1 MARKQITLTIGAEGR
16 DKGKVFILTEL
27 SAYDAEEWAGRAL
40 FSLMNAGVEIPDNI
54 AEAGLAGVAAMGMKA
69 IAKLPF
75 ESAKPLLEKMMDC
88 VQIQPSPNVTREL
101 MSGDVEEVATLF
113 TLRKK
118 VLGLHLDFFTAAVPS
133 TSGSKSTTAAR
144 A

>member
-16 DKGKVFILTEL
+16 DKGKVFVLTEL
-27 SAYDAEEWAGRAL
+27 SAYEAEEWAGRAL
-40 FSLMNAGVEIPDNI
+40 FSLMNAGVEIPDKI

-75 ESAKPLLEKMMDC
+75 ESAKPLLDKMMDC

-118 VLGLHLDFFTAAVPS
+118 VLGLHLDFFMAAAPS
-133 TSGSKSTTAAR
+133 TSGSKSTVAAH

>member
-16 DKGKVFILTEL
+16 DKGKVLILTEL

-101 MSGDVEEVATLF
+101 MSGDIEEVATLF

>member
-75 ESAKPLLEKMMDC
+75 ESAKPLLDKMMDC

>member
-1 MARKQITLTIGAEGR
+1 MARKQISLTIGAEGR

-69 IAKLPF
+69 IANLPF
-75 ESAKPLLEKMMDC
+75 DSAKPLLDKMMDC

-101 MSGDVEEVATLF
+101 MSGDIEEVATLF

-118 VLGLHLDFFTAAVPS
+118 ILGLHLDFFTVAAPS
-133 TSGSKSTTAAR
+133 ISGSKSTAA
-144 A
+144 AHA

>member
-69 IAKLPF
+69 IANLPF
-75 ESAKPLLEKMMDC
+75 DSAKPLLDKMMDC

-101 MSGDVEEVATLF
+101 MSGDIEEVATLF

-118 VLGLHLDFFTAAVPS
+118 TLGLHLDFFTAAAPS
-133 TSGSKSTTAAR
+133 ISGSKSTAAAR
-144 A
+144 T

>member
-27 SAYDAEEWAGRAL
+27 SAYEAEEWAGRAL

-69 IAKLPF
+69 IAKLAF
-75 ESAKPLLEKMMDC
+75 ESAKPLLDKMMDC

-118 VLGLHLDFFTAAVPS
+118 VLGLHLDFFTAAAPS
-133 TSGSKSTTAAR
+133 ISGSKSTAAAR

>member
-75 ESAKPLLEKMMDC
+75 DSAKPLLDKMMDC

-118 VLGLHLDFFTAAVPS
+118 VLGLHLDFFTAAAPS
-133 TSGSKSTTAAR
+133 TSGSKSTAAAR

>member
-27 SAYDAEEWAGRAL
+27 SAYEAEEWAGRAL

-75 ESAKPLLEKMMDC
+75 ESAKPLLDKMMDC

-113 TLRKK
+113 ALRKK
-118 VLGLHLDFFTAAVPS
+118 VLGLHLDFFTAAAPS
-133 TSGSKSTTAAR
+133 ISGSKSTAAAR

>member
-1 MARKQITLTIGAEGR
+1 MTISAEGR
-16 DKGKVFILTEL
+16 DHGKVFLLTEL

-40 FSLMNAGVEIPDNI
+40 FALMNAGVEIPDNI
-54 AEAGLAGVAAMGMKA
+54 VEAGLAGVAAMGLKA

-75 ESAKPLLEKMMDC
+75 DSAKPLLDRMMAC

-101 MSGDVEEVATLF
+101 MSGDIEEVATML

-118 VLGLHLDFFTAAVPS
+118 VLGLHLDFFAAATPS
-133 TSGSKSTTAAR
+133 TSGSKSTVAAR

>member
-1 MARKQITLTIGAEGR
+1 MARKQISLTIGAEGR

-54 AEAGLAGVAAMGMKA
+54 SEAGLAGVAAMGMKA
-69 IAKLPF
+69 IANLPF
-75 ESAKPLLEKMMDC
+75 DSAKPLLDKMMDC

-101 MSGDVEEVATLF
+101 MSGDIEEVATLF

-118 VLGLHLDFFTAAVPS
+118 ILGLHLDFFTAAAPS
-133 TSGSKSTTAAR
+133 ISGSKSTAA
-144 A
+144 AHA

>member
-1 MARKQITLTIGAEGR
+1 MARKQISLTIGAEGR

-69 IAKLPF
+69 IANLPF
-75 ESAKPLLEKMMDC
+75 DSAKPLLDKMMDC

-101 MSGDVEEVATLF
+101 MSGDIEEVATLF

-118 VLGLHLDFFTAAVPS
+118 ILGLHLDFFTAAAPS
-133 TSGSKSTTAAR
+133 ISGSKSTAAAR

>member
-1 MARKQITLTIGAEGR
+1 MARKQISLTIGAEGR

-69 IAKLPF
+69 IANLPF
-75 ESAKPLLEKMMDC
+75 DSAKPLLDKMMDC

-101 MSGDVEEVATLF
+101 MSGDIEEVATLF

-118 VLGLHLDFFTAAVPS
+118 ILGLHLDFFTAAAPS
-133 TSGSKSTTAAR
+133 ISGSKSTAA
-144 A
+144 AHA

>member
-40 FSLMNAGVEIPDNI
+40 FSLMNAGVEIPDKI

-69 IAKLPF
+69 LAKLPF
-75 ESAKPLLEKMMDC
+75 DSAKPLLDKMMDC
-88 VQIQPSPNVTREL
+88 VQIQPSPSVTREL
-101 MSGDVEEVATLF
+101 MPGDVEEVATLF

>member
-27 SAYDAEEWAGRAL
+27 SAYEAEEWAGRAL

-75 ESAKPLLEKMMDC
+75 ESAKPLLDKMMDC

-118 VLGLHLDFFTAAVPS
+118 VLGLHLDFFTAAAPS
-133 TSGSKSTTAAR
+133 ILGSKSTAAAR

>member
-88 VQIQPSPNVTREL
+88 VQIQPSPNVAREL
-101 MSGDVEEVATLF
+101 MSGDIEEVATLF